1 MIKKRHI
8 RCILFDLGST
18 LWTAVD
24 KATWLSLEETS
35 NLIAVEALL
44 RFTNDKKF
52 SSMESHTLGALL
64 RKAVEK
70 QIRFGARQNPG
81 YEPDFVLATMEAL
94 QQLGISKANRT
105 LGEDI
110 YEALRIRIPNSRVLF
125 DDTLTTLTEL
135 KQRGYILGVV
145 TNRHYGG
152 LPFYE
157 DLQTMG
163 LLDYFEYEHM
173 AISADLGIRKPN
185 PDIFMHAVN
194 KLKIRP
200 EEAAMVGDS
209 LKADI
214 QGAKMLNM
222 LAIWKPKA
230 SLREEAKMAWMS
242 SNIAS
247 QEHQMHSNVAQMS
260 GEMSDVEL
268 HEASEDE
275 STASFTED
283 YLLEYVHNRDDLKL
297 QQSRI
302 DMKPDFII
310 ENLRDLLT
318 IFKSEE
324 ITKKGSKEQ

>member
-1 MIKKRHI
+1 MIKERHI

-18 LWTAVD
+18 LWTTVD

-35 NLIAVEALL
+35 NLTAVETLL
-44 RFTNDKKF
+44 RFTNNKEF
-52 SSMESHTLGALL
+52 SSLETHILGTLL
-64 RKAVEK
+64 RKAVEN
-70 QIRFGARQNPG
+70 QIRFGTRQNPG
-81 YEPDFVLATMEAL
+81 YEPDFVLATIEAL

-125 DDTLTTLTEL
+125 DDTHTTLAAL

-185 PDIFMHAVN
+185 PDIFMYA
-194 KLKIRP
+194 LKGLNVQP

-214 QGAKMLNM
+214 LGARMLNI

-230 SLREEAKMAWMS
+230 SLREEAKVAWMT
-242 SNIAS
+242 SN
-247 QEHQMHSNVAQMS
+247 
-260 GEMSDVEL
+260 
-268 HEASEDE
+268 EAFENE
-275 STASFTED
+275 SAASFTD
-283 YLLEYVHNRDDLKL
+283 DHLLAYVHNRDGLKL
-297 QQSRI
+297 QQFQI
-302 DMKPDFII
+302 DIKPEIMI
-310 ENLRDLLT
+310 ENLKDLLT
-318 IFKSEE
+318 IF
-324 ITKKGSKEQ
+324 

>member
-1 MIKKRHI
+1 MIKERHI

-24 KATWLSLEETS
+24 KSTWLNLEETT
-35 NLIAVEALL
+35 NMIAVETLL
-44 RFTNDKKF
+44 RFTNDKEF
-52 SSMESHTLGALL
+52 SSMDSHTLGALL

-70 QIRFGARQNPG
+70 RIRFEARQNPG
-81 YEPDFVLATMEAL
+81 YEPDFVLAAMEAL
-94 QQLGISKANRT
+94 QQLGISKANRA

-125 DDTLTTLTEL
+125 DDTLSTLTAL

-152 LPFYE
+152 APFHE

-185 PDIFMHAVN
+185 PDIFMHALNRLNVH
-194 KLKIRP
+194 P

-214 QGAKMLNM
+214 VGARMLNM

-230 SLREEAKMAWMS
+230 SLYEEAKMAWMS
-242 SNIAS
+242 SYIAS
-247 QEHQMHSNVAQMS
+247 RERQSQSSVVQIRGQMS
-260 GEMSDVEL
+260 DSEPPKP
-268 HEASEDE
+268 SEDE
-275 STASFTED
+275 SKAGFIED
-283 YLLEYVHNRDDLKL
+283 YLLAYAHNRDGQKL
-297 QQSRI
+297 QQIQI
-302 DMKPDFII
+302 DIKPDIII
-310 ENLRDLLT
+310 ENLKDLLE
-318 IFKSEE
+318 IF
-324 ITKKGSKEQ
+324 

>member
-18 LWTAVD
+18 LWTTVD
-24 KATWLSLEETS
+24 KAKWLSLEEIS
-35 NLIAVEALL
+35 NRVAVETLL

-52 SSMESHTLGALL
+52 SSMEAHTLGTLL

-81 YEPDFVLATMEAL
+81 YEPDFVVATIDAL
-94 QQLGISKANRT
+94 HQLGISNANHA

-110 YEALRIRIPNSRVLF
+110 YEALRIRIPNSRILF
-125 DDTLTTLTEL
+125 DDTFSTLAAL

-163 LLDYFEYEHM
+163 LLDYFTYEHM
-173 AISADLGIRKPN
+173 AISADLRIRKPN
-185 PDIFMHAVN
+185 PDIFMHALNGLSVQ
-194 KLKIRP
+194 P

-214 QGAKMLNM
+214 VGAKL
-222 LAIWKPKA
+222 LDIVAIWKPKA
-230 SLREEAKMAWMS
+230 SLIEEARVAWMA
-242 SNIAS
+242 SNEATENES
-247 QEHQMHSNVAQMS
+247 VA
-260 GEMSDVEL
+260 
-268 HEASEDE
+268 H
-275 STASFTED
+275 FTD
-283 YLLEYVHNRDDLKL
+283 DHLLAYVRNRDGQKF
-297 QQSRI
+297 QPIQI
-302 DMKPDFII
+302 DIKPDLII
-310 ENLRDLLT
+310 ENLQDLLT
-318 IFKSEE
+318 IF
-324 ITKKGSKEQ
+324 

>member
-1 MIKKRHI
+1 MINERHI

-24 KATWLSLEETS
+24 KAAWLGLEETS
-35 NLIAVEALL
+35 NRIAVEALL
-44 RFTNDKKF
+44 RFTNNKEF
-52 SSMESHTLGALL
+52 SSMESHTLGTLL
-64 RKAVEK
+64 RNAVEK

-105 LGEDI
+105 LGEEI

-125 DDTLTTLTEL
+125 DDTLSTLAEL

-145 TNRHYGG
+145 TNRHYAG

-185 PDIFMHAVN
+185 PDIFMHALNRLRVQ
-194 KLKIRP
+194 P

-214 QGAKMLNM
+214 LGARMLNL

-230 SLREEAKMAWMS
+230 ALREEAKVAWMS

-247 QEHQMHSNVAQMS
+247 QEHQVHSNVAQMS
-260 GEMSDVEL
+260 GDMPDVEL

-275 STASFTED
+275 STASFIED
-283 YLLEYVHNRDDLKL
+283 YLLEYVHNRDGLKL
-297 QQSRI
+297 QQFQI
-302 DMKPDFII
+302 DMKPDVII
-310 ENLRDLLT
+310 ENLSDLLT
-318 IFKSEE
+318 IFTSATLGKSEVE
-324 ITKKGSKEQ
+324 

>member
-1 MIKKRHI
+1 MIKIHQI
-8 RCILFDLGST
+8 RSILFDLGST
-18 LWTAVD
+18 LWTSAD
-24 KATWLSLEETS
+24 KATWLSLEQTS
-35 NLIAVEALL
+35 NLNAVEALL
-44 RFTNDKKF
+44 RFTNDKEF

-70 QIRFGARQNPG
+70 RIRFEARQNPG
-81 YEPDFVLATMEAL
+81 YEPDFVLAAMEAL
-94 QQLGISKANRT
+94 QQLGISKANRA

-125 DDTLTTLTEL
+125 DDTLSTLTAL

-152 LPFYE
+152 APFHE

-185 PDIFMHAVN
+185 PDIFMHALNRLNVE
-194 KLKIRP
+194 P

-214 QGAKMLNM
+214 LGARKLNI

-230 SLREEAKMAWMS
+230 SLREEAKVAWMS
-242 SNIAS
+242 SYIAS
-247 QEHQMHSNVAQMS
+247 RERQTRSGVAQIRE
-260 GEMSDVEL
+260 EMSDAEIP
-268 HEASEDE
+268 EASQNEGK
-275 STASFTED
+275 AGFTED
-283 YLLEYVHNRDDLKL
+283 YLLAYVHNRDGLKL
-297 QQSRI
+297 QQFQI

-310 ENLRDLLT
+310 ENLRDLLE
-318 IFKSEE
+318 IF
-324 ITKKGSKEQ
+324 

>member
-1 MIKKRHI
+1 MIKERHI

-18 LWTAVD
+18 LWTTVD

-35 NLIAVEALL
+35 NLTAVETLL
-44 RFTNDKKF
+44 RFTNNKEF
-52 SSMESHTLGALL
+52 SSLETHILGTLL
-64 RKAVEK
+64 RKAVEN
-70 QIRFGARQNPG
+70 QIRFGTRQNPG
-81 YEPDFVLATMEAL
+81 YEPDFVLATIEAL
-94 QQLGISKANRT
+94 QQLGVSKANRT

-125 DDTLTTLTEL
+125 DDTHTTLAAL

-185 PDIFMHAVN
+185 PDIFMYA
-194 KLKIRP
+194 LKGLNVQP

-214 QGAKMLNM
+214 LGARMLNI

-230 SLREEAKMAWMS
+230 SLREEAKVAWMT
-242 SNIAS
+242 SN
-247 QEHQMHSNVAQMS
+247 
-260 GEMSDVEL
+260 
-268 HEASEDE
+268 EAFENE
-275 STASFTED
+275 SAASFTD
-283 YLLEYVHNRDDLKL
+283 DHLLAYVHNRDGLKL
-297 QQSRI
+297 QQFQI
-302 DMKPDFII
+302 DIKPEIMI
-310 ENLRDLLT
+310 ENLKDLLT
-318 IFKSEE
+318 IF
-324 ITKKGSKEQ
+324 